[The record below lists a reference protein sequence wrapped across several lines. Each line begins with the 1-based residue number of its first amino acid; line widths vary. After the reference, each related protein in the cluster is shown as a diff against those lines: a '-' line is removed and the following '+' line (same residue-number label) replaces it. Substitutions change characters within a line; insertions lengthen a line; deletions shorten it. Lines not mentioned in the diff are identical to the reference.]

1 MSPRTNSPPPSSYGY
16 DDNEYDYHPSGPS
29 TTPTGGNQT
38 SFNNIHQSNLYSS
51 QYHQSNITPNG
62 TNLSRNDISGTP
74 STRNNSSKDN
84 DEKGLF
90 TALLLHP
97 LNIPRRVLQSS
108 AVKCVSLMVVYSFCL
123 TTVCFIFFVSYL
135 LTFYDD
141 ALRLFH
147 TSRAWAR
154 LRNGVRERISM
165 MGDDWEDFLQKYFDQ
180 PWNGDV
186 NCDVHLG
193 GGNNSSSPNGGS
205 TNDTSSKRN
214 SNGNGTSTGGPN
226 PDNKDFKW
234 LKGLMLSFM
243 AVVAGQD
250 TKDATNRFQ
259 QSANSFRSR
268 PSSTTVGGDSGRK

>member
-29 TTPTGGNQT
+29 TTPPGGHQT
-38 SFNNIHQSNLYSS
+38 PYNNIHQSNLYSS

-62 TNLSRNDISGTP
+62 TNLSRNDVSGTP
-74 STRNNSSKDN
+74 STRTISSKDN
-84 DEKGLF
+84 NDEEGSF

-97 LNIPRRVLQSS
+97 LNIPRRVLSSS
-108 AVKCVSLMVVYSFCL
+108 AVKCVSLMVLYSFCF

-141 ALRLFH
+141 AWRLFH
-147 TSRAWAR
+147 TSRVWAR
-154 LRNGVRERISM
+154 VRNGVRERISM

-180 PWNGDV
+180 PWNGDANL

-193 GGNNSSSPNGGS
+193 SN
-205 TNDTSSKRN
+205 NDTSSKRN
-214 SNGNGTSTGGPN
+214 SNGNGTSTGGGNIPN
-226 PDNKDFKW
+226 PDIKDFKW

-250 TKDATNRFQ
+250 AKDATNKFQ
-259 QSANSFRSR
+259 QTANSFRSR
-268 PSSTTVGGDSGRK
+268 PPTTTVGGDSGRR

>member
-186 NCDVHLG
+186 NY
-193 GGNNSSSPNGGS
+193 
-205 TNDTSSKRN
+205 
-214 SNGNGTSTGGPN
+214 
-226 PDNKDFKW
+226 FKW

-268 PSSTTVGGDSGRK
+268 PSSTTVGDQKSNSVLYWNDVPPK